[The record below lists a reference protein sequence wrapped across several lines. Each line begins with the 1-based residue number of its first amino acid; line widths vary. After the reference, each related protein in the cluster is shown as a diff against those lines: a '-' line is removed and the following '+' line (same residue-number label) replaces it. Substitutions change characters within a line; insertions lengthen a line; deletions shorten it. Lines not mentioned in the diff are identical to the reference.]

1 MGGPMYCSKCGASVA
16 DSAAFCPSCGQPTG
30 AVPAG
35 ERPAAAVAG
44 APVSGPAMAPGWAAR
59 PSVSYA
65 GFWLRVVAFIID
77 AIVLQFI
84 RLAVTLPF
92 AASLSMRMFMRGRMP
107 MSPEEWA
114 PFAGL
119 FGRLIFISIVIN
131 WLYFA
136 LLESSAWQA
145 TLGKKAL
152 GLEVTDLGGSRIS
165 FARATGRFFAKFLS
179 AIILLIGFIMIGFTQ
194 KRQGLHD
201 MVAGTLVIRKI

>member
-1 MGGPMYCSKCGASVA
+1 MYCSKCGASVA
-16 DSAAFCPSCGQPTG
+16 DSVAFCPSCGQP
-30 AVPAG
+30 AG
-35 ERPAAAVAG
+35 G
-44 APVSGPAMAPGWAAR
+44 APVTVPAMAPGSAVR
-59 PSVSYA
+59 PGVSYA
-65 GFWLRVVAFIID
+65 GFWLRFVAFIID
-77 AIVLQFI
+77 AIVLQFV
-84 RLAVTLPF
+84 RFALTLPF

-114 PFAGL
+114 PFAGA
-119 FGRLIFISIVIN
+119 FGRLILISIVIN

-152 GLEVTDLGGSRIS
+152 GLEVTDLAGSRIS

-179 AIILLIGFIMIGFTQ
+179 TMILLIGFIMIGFTQ
-194 KRQGLHD
+194 KKQGLHD